1 MNPPNSFG
9 SLWLS
14 SLWLVALSSVL
25 CGALKVLWIKFEDP
39 IYLTYSSLEFVSSG
53 VESSAQVPPPV
64 SWLESRIN
72 DPLFQ
77 DRARRRLIKINGI
90 QFPQV
95 GEIAHKFSSSIK
107 ERDQSISIV
116 AEGPDSFIVKC
127 YLDHTLDTIMQDWDS
142 SAPKSF
148 KNEFRLTVV
157 HRATTAFKFFPDL
170 TLPFFRYGFYGAW
183 LGLAGS
189 IALAQLKF
197 FRAQKRQFFGNPL

>member
-1 MNPPNSFG
+1 MK
-9 SLWLS
+9 
-14 SLWLVALSSVL
+14 A
-25 CGALKVLWIKFEDP
+25 LWIKSEDP
-39 IYLTYSSLEFVSSG
+39 IYLSYSSLEFPSYG
-53 VESSAQVPPPV
+53 VGSSAQVPPPV

-77 DRARRRLIKINGI
+77 DRARRRLVKINRI
-90 QFPQV
+90 QFPHV
-95 GEIAHKFSSSIK
+95 AEIAHKFSSSIH
-107 ERDQSISIV
+107 ERDHSISIA
-116 AEGPDSFIVKC
+116 AEGPDPFIVKC

-142 SAPKSF
+142 SAPTSF

-170 TLPFFRYGFYGAW
+170 TLPFFIYGFFGAW

-197 FRAQKRQFFGNPL
+197 LRAQKRLLFGSTH